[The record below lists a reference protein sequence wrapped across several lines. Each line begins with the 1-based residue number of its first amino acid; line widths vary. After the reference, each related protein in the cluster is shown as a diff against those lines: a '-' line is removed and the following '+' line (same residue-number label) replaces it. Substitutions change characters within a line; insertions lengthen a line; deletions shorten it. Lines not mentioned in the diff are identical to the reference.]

1 MKITTK
7 ITKAF
12 AAAAAV
18 ITMATATV
26 NLTASA
32 TQIRT
37 DGVGGVYCTA
47 YNSDIDLEEPN
58 KITGSNWMSC
68 LPDDKPLNEISIPGA
83 HDASTAKV
91 TGGMSYFAQTQD
103 LYFDELLNSGVRYFD
118 LRIYRENNEL
128 YMCHGSV
135 NCKDRNKNDLKLQ
148 SVIGDMED
156 FLQKN
161 PEETIILQVK
171 CDRDDNNAD
180 GRTFKY
186 FKDLADEGKVYCGDF
201 NMTLG
206 ETRGKFVI
214 FSRLDFG
221 DNTCQD
227 DYRFNEDGSG
237 WNYWALD
244 VHKFKMG
251 DEKNY
256 TMAKTA
262 DALGIEVWTE
272 DAFKETKSSKW
283 AYVNLSLTGNKSAA
297 VRRDEAKA
305 KDKAAWSIIYSSM
318 SRQDFGNTICNILDR
333 LSGGIFHFEN
343 GIVLPKEGSE
353 YINPRLINLLKNNS
367 DMFTGCLVC
376 DYITA
381 DIASLIYTTNFNA

>member
-1 MKITTK
+1 MKKKMLTK
-7 ITKAF
+7 LAVIGM
-12 AAAAAV
+12 AAASLTGMISV
-18 ITMATATV
+18 
-26 NLTASA
+26 TASA
-32 TQIRT
+32 
-37 DGVGGVYCTA
+37 A
-47 YNSDIDLEEPN
+47 EEPN

-91 TGGMSYFAQTQD
+91 TWGMSYFAQTQD

-118 LRIYRENNEL
+118 LRIYREKNEL

-135 NCKDRNKNDLKLQ
+135 NCKDRNGNDLKLQ

-186 FKDLADEGKVYCGDF
+186 FEDLADEGKVYCGDF

-227 DYRFNEDGSG
+227 DYRFKEDGSG

-244 VHKFKMG
+244 VHDFKMG
-251 DEKNY
+251 DEKNR
-256 TMAKTA
+256 TMTKTA
-262 DALGIEVWTE
+262 DALGCEVWTE
-272 DAFKETKSSKW
+272 DEFNVTKSMKWEYVSK
-283 AYVNLSLTGNKSAA
+283 SLTGNKSAA
-297 VRRDEAKA
+297 VRRDEANA
-305 KDKAAWSIIYSSM
+305 KGKAAWSIIYSSM
-318 SRQDFGNTICNILDR
+318 SRQNVCNTGLNILNI
-333 LSGGIFHFEN
+333 LTGGKFNFESGLVFPE
-343 GIVLPKEGSE
+343 EGAD
-353 YINPRLINLLKNNS
+353 YINPRLTNLLKKNS

-376 DYITA
+376 DYINA
-381 DIASLIYTTNFNA
+381 DLASLIYTRNFNA